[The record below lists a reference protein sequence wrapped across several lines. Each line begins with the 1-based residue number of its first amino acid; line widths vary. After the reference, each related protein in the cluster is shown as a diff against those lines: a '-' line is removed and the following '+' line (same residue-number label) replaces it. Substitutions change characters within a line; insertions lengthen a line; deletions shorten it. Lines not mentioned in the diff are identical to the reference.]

1 MPLSSV
7 LGASSVIK
15 PGVCTSTT
23 RPSVPYEGQLIYET
37 DTDRVAAWNGSAWV
51 YETAVGGPPGLVY
64 LTGATFT
71 TVTSVSLP
79 NSTFTSTYRNY
90 RIVLQ
95 ISNVANTTA
104 STIRLRASGADN
116 TTSNYRSVIIGLSDS
131 NVTNNSTSQGTS
143 SWLGIGANTSTA
155 AAMTVDVMAPQVTQQ
170 TQLFGV
176 IAYSNAGYGHIGGL
190 LSGNFIA
197 TTSFDALSFIFAGN
211 TDGNYRVYGYAD
223 S

>member
-1 MPLSSV
+1 MPFSSV

-37 DTDRVAAWNGSAWV
+37 DTDRVAAYNGSAWV
-51 YETAVGGPPGLVY
+51 YTHSSGLVY
-64 LTGATFT
+64 LTGASFSA
-71 TVTSVSLP
+71 VSSVSLP

-95 ISNVANTTA
+95 ISNVASTTA
-104 STIRLRASGADN
+104 STIRLRASGSDN

-143 SWLGIGANTSTA
+143 SWLGIGANTNTA

-176 IAYSNAGYGHIGGL
+176 IAYSNSGYGHIGGL

-211 TDGNYRVYGYAD
+211 TDGIYRVYGYAD